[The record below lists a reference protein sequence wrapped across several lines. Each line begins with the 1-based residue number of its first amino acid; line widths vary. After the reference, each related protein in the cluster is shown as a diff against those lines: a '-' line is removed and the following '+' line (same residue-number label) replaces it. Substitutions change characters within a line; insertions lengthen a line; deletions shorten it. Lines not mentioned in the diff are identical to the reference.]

1 MATAN
6 RPEID
11 DELMEGVR
19 RPTGPMTEEEFV
31 AWCDEDVKAE
41 WVDGEVILMSPSS
54 SRHVRIVTWLSRVVG
69 DFVEEHDL
77 GEVFG
82 GELMVRFAALRRRRV
97 PDVMFVAKGRL
108 GLVEKNHF
116 EGAPDLAVEVVSPD
130 SETRD
135 RRDKLRDYA
144 RAGVREY
151 WIIDPD
157 EEELR
162 VNVLGDRGRY
172 RKVVPREGRVTST
185 VIAGFYLRPEWL
197 WQSPLPAKRAVL
209 RELGVGG

>member
-1 MATAN
+1 MATAD

-41 WVDGEVILMSPSS
+41 WVDGEVIIMSPSS
-54 SRHVRIVTWLSRVVG
+54 TRHVRIVTWLSRVVG
-69 DFVEEHDL
+69 DYVEEHDL

-97 PDVMFVAKGRL
+97 PDLMFVAKGRL
-108 GLVEKNHF
+108 GLLEKNHF
-116 EGAPDLAVEVVSPD
+116 EGAPDLAVEIVSPD

-135 RRDKLRDYA
+135 RRDKVRDYA

-172 RKVVPREGRVTST
+172 RRVVPREGRVPST
-185 VIAGFYLRPEWL
+185 ALPGFYLRPEWL
-197 WQSPLPAKRAVL
+197 WQSPLPAKQAVL